1 MQNKDYAEII
11 RDAGYKMLEWDGVE
25 SLPPEVE
32 GMQEMLQKF
41 YASAG
46 KSPQDPGNFTNRLKL
61 TPDQES
67 ELADLAIKFVN
78 DNNADIDTY
87 LDFLDD
93 PARQNQRNMYGIKS
107 IEDAVKFLA
116 TANQIKS
123 NIDVYLGLDSDQV
136 RDLYAKGSTKF
147 NYKAREGGEEMIN
160 DIIYRINQNTGYTG
174 DDLYTAVN
182 KYIKRWK
189 GSDNVRIQ
197 RNGRR

>member
-11 RDAGYKMLEWDGVE
+11 RDAGYKMLEWDGVTT
-25 SLPPEVE
+25 LPPEVE

-61 TPDQES
+61 TADQEA

-93 PARQNQRNMYGIKS
+93 PARQNQRNMYGIKTV
-107 IEDAVKFLA
+107 EDAVKFIA
-116 TANQIKS
+116 QANQIKS
-123 NIDVYLGLDSDQV
+123 NIDIYLGLDSNQI
-136 RDLYAKGSTKF
+136 RDLYTKGASKKIKRTEKD
-147 NYKAREGGEEMIN
+147 IN
-160 DIIYRINQNTGYTG
+160 DLIYEVNQKTGLTG
-174 DDLYTAVN
+174 DDLYAALN
-182 KYIKRWK
+182 KRIKRWK
-189 GSDNVRIQ
+189 GADNARI
-197 RNGRR
+197 RFNG

>member
-11 RDAGYKMLEWDGVE
+11 RDAGYKMLEWDGVTT
-25 SLPPEVE
+25 LPPEVE

-61 TPDQES
+61 TADQEA

-93 PARQNQRNMYGIKS
+93 PARQNQRNMYGIKTV
-107 IEDAVKFLA
+107 EDAVKFIA
-116 TANQIKS
+116 QANQIKS
-123 NIDVYLGLDSDQV
+123 NIDIYLGLDSNQI
-136 RDLYAKGSTKF
+136 RDLYTKGASKKRKRTEKD
-147 NYKAREGGEEMIN
+147 IN
-160 DIIYRINQNTGYTG
+160 DLIYEVNQKTGLTG
-174 DDLYTAVN
+174 DDLYAALN
-182 KYIKRWK
+182 KRIKRWK
-189 GSDNVRIQ
+189 GADNARI
-197 RNGRR
+197 RFNG

>member
-11 RDAGYKMLEWDGVE
+11 RDAGYKMLEWDGVTT
-25 SLPPEVE
+25 LPPEVE

-61 TPDQES
+61 TADQEA

-107 IEDAVKFLA
+107 IEDAVKFIA
-116 TANQIKS
+116 QANQIKS
-123 NIDVYLGLDSDQV
+123 NIDIYLGLDSNQI
-136 RDLYAKGSTKF
+136 RDLYTKGASKKRKRT
-147 NYKAREGGEEMIN
+147 EHDIN
-160 DIIYRINQNTGYTG
+160 DLIYEVNQKTGLTG
-174 DDLYTAVN
+174 DDLYAALN
-182 KYIKRWK
+182 KRVKRWK
-189 GSDNVRIQ
+189 GADNARI
-197 RNGRR
+197 RKNGR

>member
-11 RDAGYKMLEWDGVE
+11 RDAGYKMLEWDGVT

-46 KSPQDPGNFTNRLKL
+46 KNPQDPGNFTNRLKL
-61 TPDQES
+61 TADQES

-93 PARQNQRNMYGIKS
+93 PARQNQRNMYGIKTV
-107 IEDAVKFLA
+107 EDAVKFIA
-116 TANQIKS
+116 QANQIKS
-123 NIDVYLGLDSDQV
+123 NIDIYLGLDSNQI
-136 RDLYAKGSTKF
+136 RDLYAKGSSKKRKRTEKD
-147 NYKAREGGEEMIN
+147 IN
-160 DIIYRINQNTGYTG
+160 DLIYEVNQKTGLTG
-174 DDLYTAVN
+174 DDLYAALN
-182 KYIKRWK
+182 KRIKRWK
-189 GSDNVRIQ
+189 GADNARILY
-197 RNGRR
+197 NG

>member
-11 RDAGYKMLEWDGVE
+11 RDAGYKMLEWDGVT

-46 KSPQDPGNFTNRLKL
+46 KNPQDPGNFTNRLKL
-61 TPDQES
+61 TADQEA

-93 PARQNQRNMYGIKS
+93 PARQNQRNMYGIKTV
-107 IEDAVKFLA
+107 EDAVKFIA
-116 TANQIKS
+116 QANQIKS
-123 NIDVYLGLDSDQV
+123 NIDIYLGLDSNQI
-136 RDLYAKGSTKF
+136 RDLYSKGASKKRKRTEKD
-147 NYKAREGGEEMIN
+147 IN
-160 DIIYRINQNTGYTG
+160 DLIYEVNQKTGLTG
-174 DDLYTAVN
+174 DDLYSALN
-182 KYIKRWK
+182 KRIKRWK
-189 GSDNVRIQ
+189 GADNARI
-197 RNGRR
+197 RFNG

>member
-61 TPDQES
+61 TADQEA

-93 PARQNQRNMYGIKS
+93 PARQNQRNMYGIKTV
-107 IEDAVKFLA
+107 EDAVKFIA
-116 TANQIKS
+116 QANQIKS
-123 NIDVYLGLDSDQV
+123 NIDIYLGLDSNQI
-136 RDLYAKGSTKF
+136 RDLYTKGASKKRKRTEKD
-147 NYKAREGGEEMIN
+147 IN
-160 DIIYRINQNTGYTG
+160 DLIYEVNQKTGLTG
-174 DDLYTAVN
+174 DDLYAALN
-182 KYIKRWK
+182 KRVKRWK
-189 GSDNVRIQ
+189 GADNARI
-197 RNGRR
+197 RFNG

>member
-11 RDAGYKMLEWDGVE
+11 RDAGYKMLEWDGVTT
-25 SLPPEVE
+25 LPPEVE

-46 KSPQDPGNFTNRLKL
+46 KNPQDPGNFTNRLKL

-93 PARQNQRNMYGIKS
+93 PARQNQRNMYGIKTV
-107 IEDAVKFLA
+107 EDAVKFIA
-116 TANQIKS
+116 QANQIKS
-123 NIDVYLGLDSDQV
+123 NIDVYLGLDSNQI
-136 RDLYAKGSTKF
+136 RDLYTKGASKKRKRT
-147 NYKAREGGEEMIN
+147 EQDIN
-160 DIIYRINQNTGYTG
+160 DLIYNVNQKTGLTG
-174 DDLYTAVN
+174 DDLYAALN
-182 KYIKRWK
+182 KRIKRWK
-189 GSDNVRIQ
+189 GADNARI
-197 RNGRR
+197 RFNG

>member
-61 TPDQES
+61 TADQES

-93 PARQNQRNMYGIKS
+93 PARQNQRNMYNIKT
-107 IEDAVKFLA
+107 IEDAVNFIA
-116 TANQIKS
+116 QANQIKS
-123 NIDVYLGLDSDQV
+123 SIDIYLGLDSNQI
-136 RDLYAKGSTKF
+136 RDLYSKGASKKRKRT
-147 NYKAREGGEEMIN
+147 EQDIN
-160 DIIYRINQNTGYTG
+160 DLIYEVNQKTGLTG
-174 DDLYTAVN
+174 DDLYAALN
-182 KYIKRWK
+182 KRIKRWK
-189 GSDNVRIQ
+189 GADNARI
-197 RNGRR
+197 RKNGR

>member
-93 PARQNQRNMYGIKS
+93 PARQNQRNMYGIKTV
-107 IEDAVKFLA
+107 EDAVKFIA
-116 TANQIKS
+116 QANQIKS
-123 NIDVYLGLDSDQV
+123 NIDIYLGLDSNQI
-136 RDLYAKGSTKF
+136 RDLYTKGASKKRKRT
-147 NYKAREGGEEMIN
+147 EQDIN
-160 DIIYRINQNTGYTG
+160 DLIYDVNQKTGLTG
-174 DDLYTAVN
+174 DDLYAALN
-182 KYIKRWK
+182 KRIKRWK
-189 GSDNVRIQ
+189 GADNARI
-197 RNGRR
+197 RKNGR

>member
-46 KSPQDPGNFTNRLKL
+46 KNPQDPGNFTNRLKL
-61 TPDQES
+61 TADQEA

-93 PARQNQRNMYGIKS
+93 PARKNQRNMYGIKTV
-107 IEDAVKFLA
+107 EDAVKFIA
-116 TANQIKS
+116 QANQIKS
-123 NIDVYLGLDSDQV
+123 NIDIYLGLDSNQI
-136 RDLYAKGSTKF
+136 RDLYTKGASKKRKRTEKD
-147 NYKAREGGEEMIN
+147 IN
-160 DIIYRINQNTGYTG
+160 DLIYEVNQKIGLTG
-174 DDLYTAVN
+174 DDLYAALN
-182 KYIKRWK
+182 KRIKRWK
-189 GSDNVRIQ
+189 GADNARIQ
-197 RNGRR
+197 RNGR

>member
-11 RDAGYKMLEWDGVE
+11 RDAGYKMLEWDGVTT
-25 SLPPEVE
+25 LPPEVE

-61 TPDQES
+61 TADQEA

-107 IEDAVKFLA
+107 IEDAVKFIA
-116 TANQIKS
+116 QANQIKS

-147 NYKAREGGEEMIN
+147 KYKANEGGEAMIN
-160 DIIYRINQNTGYTG
+160 DIIYRINENTGYTG

-189 GSDNVRIQ
+189 GSDNVRI
-197 RNGRR
+197 RKNGR

>member
-11 RDAGYKMLEWDGVE
+11 RDAGYKMLEWDGVT

-46 KSPQDPGNFTNRLKL
+46 KNPQDPGNFTNRLKL
-61 TPDQES
+61 TADQEA

-93 PARQNQRNMYGIKS
+93 PARQNQRNMYGIKTV
-107 IEDAVKFLA
+107 EDAVKFIA
-116 TANQIKS
+116 QANQIKS
-123 NIDVYLGLDSDQV
+123 NIDIYLGLDSNQI
-136 RDLYAKGSTKF
+136 RDLYTKGSSKKRKRTEKD
-147 NYKAREGGEEMIN
+147 IN
-160 DIIYRINQNTGYTG
+160 DLIYKVNQKTGLTG
-174 DDLYTAVN
+174 DDLYAALN
-182 KYIKRWK
+182 KRIKRWK
-189 GSDNVRIQ
+189 GADNARIRQ
-197 RNGRR
+197 NGRR

>member
-46 KSPQDPGNFTNRLKL
+46 KNPQDPGNFTNRLKL

-107 IEDAVKFLA
+107 IEDAVKFIA
-116 TANQIKS
+116 QANQIKS
-123 NIDVYLGLDSDQV
+123 NIDVYLGLDSNQI
-136 RDLYAKGSTKF
+136 RDLYTKGASKKRKRT
-147 NYKAREGGEEMIN
+147 EQDIN
-160 DIIYRINQNTGYTG
+160 DLIYEVNQKTGLTG
-174 DDLYTAVN
+174 DDLYAALN
-182 KYIKRWK
+182 KRIKRWK
-189 GSDNVRIQ
+189 GADNARI
-197 RNGRR
+197 RYNG

>member
-46 KSPQDPGNFTNRLKL
+46 KNPQDPGNFTNRLKL
-61 TPDQES
+61 TADQES

-93 PARQNQRNMYGIKS
+93 PARQNQRNMYGIRTV
-107 IEDAVKFLA
+107 EDAVKFIA
-116 TANQIKS
+116 QANQIKS
-123 NIDVYLGLDSDQV
+123 NIDIYLGLDSNQI
-136 RDLYAKGSTKF
+136 RDLYTKGASKKRKRT
-147 NYKAREGGEEMIN
+147 EQDIN
-160 DIIYRINQNTGYTG
+160 DLIYEVNQKTGLTG
-174 DDLYTAVN
+174 DDLYSALN
-182 KYIKRWK
+182 KRIKRWK
-189 GSDNVRIQ
+189 GADNARI
-197 RNGRR
+197 RKNGR

>member
-11 RDAGYKMLEWDGVE
+11 RDAGYKMLEWDGVT

-46 KSPQDPGNFTNRLKL
+46 KKPQDPGNFTNRLKL
-61 TPDQES
+61 TPEQET

-93 PARQNQRNMYGIKS
+93 PARQNQRNMYGIRTV
-107 IEDAVKFLA
+107 EDAVKFIA
-116 TANQIKS
+116 QANQIKS
-123 NIDVYLGLDSDQV
+123 NIDIYLGLDSNQI
-136 RDLYAKGSTKF
+136 RDLYTKGASKKRKRTEKD
-147 NYKAREGGEEMIN
+147 IN
-160 DIIYRINQNTGYTG
+160 DLIYEVNQKTGLTG
-174 DDLYTAVN
+174 DDLYAALN
-182 KYIKRWK
+182 KRVKRWK
-189 GSDNVRIQ
+189 GADNARI
-197 RNGRR
+197 RKNGR